1 MLHSSLSKTSQ
12 TLIAAGILLL
22 ALLLAWGAV
31 SIPGEA
37 GYGGVGPNFL
47 PWLVSGA
54 LLVCGA
60 WLLWEAWGSGYTKLE
75 LASGAERGDWP
86 AFAWVSAGVLAC
98 ASLITT
104 IGFVLACTLCF
115 TLAVRG
121 LRAAQGQGAGNLRQT
136 AVDVA
141 TGLAIAAPVY
151 WLFGKLLKINLPGL
165 TATGWL

>member
-1 MLHSSLSKTSQ
+1 MVHSSLSKQTQ
-12 TLIAAGILLL
+12 TLIGVGVLLL
-22 ALLLAWGAV
+22 AALLAWGAV

-47 PWLVSGA
+47 PWLVSAA
-54 LLVCGA
+54 LLACGV
-60 WLLWEAWGSGYTKLE
+60 WLLKQALSGGYTKLE
-75 LASGAERGDWP
+75 LASGAPRGDWR

-115 TLAVRG
+115 ALAVRG
-121 LRAAQGQGAGNLRQT
+121 LRAAQGQGAGGLRQT
-136 AVDVA
+136 LMDIA
-141 TGLAIAAPVY
+141 TGAAIAAPVY

-165 TATGWL
+165 TGTGWL